1 MMNENKIIELL
12 AEYLQKT
19 DRMLGKMD
27 QHEKIFDKQFER
39 MDLAYQIL
47 ISHSEKTEDLQNQT
61 KEIQQ
66 RNEALLKE
74 ILSISKRVQTIE
86 GKQ

>member
-1 MMNENKIIELL
+1 MNENKIIELL

-19 DRMLGKMD
+19 DRMLDKMD

-39 MDLAYQIL
+39 MDLAYQVL
-47 ISHSEKTEDLQNQT
+47 ISHSEKIEDLQSQT